1 MDFRSEYPIEGSYE
15 GKSFLI
21 AEDEEINYLFL
32 EELLKPTGAI
42 LYWAANGAEALQL
55 LEDHPEIELIL
66 MDIKMPVM
74 NGYEATQIIR
84 KKDLKV
90 KIIAT
95 TAYAFVEDREKV
107 LNAGCDGYIS
117 KPINIQLLM
126 SEIRKLLR

>member
-1 MDFRSEYPIEGSYE
+1 MDFRADYPIDGAYL

-32 EELLKPTGAI
+32 EELLKATGAN
-42 LYWAANGAEALQL
+42 LYWAANGAEALQQ

-74 NGYEATQIIR
+74 NGYEATQVIR
-84 KKDLKV
+84 KKNIPV

-107 LNAGCDGYIS
+107 LSAGCDAYIS

-126 SEIRKLLR
+126 AEIRKLLV

>member
-1 MDFRSEYPIEGSYE
+1 MDFRADYPIEGAYKT
-15 GKSFLI
+15 KSFLI

-32 EELLKPTGAI
+32 EELLKTTGAE
-42 LYWAANGAEALQL
+42 LYWAANGAEAVKQI
-55 LEDHPEIELIL
+55 EDHPEIDLIL

-84 KKDLKV
+84 KKNSKV

-107 LNAGCDGYIS
+107 MSAGCDSYIS

-126 SEIRKLLR
+126 AEIQKLLR

>member
-1 MDFRSEYPIEGSYE
+1 MDFRSEYPIEGAYE

-32 EELLKPTGAI
+32 EELLKPTNAK
-42 LYWAANGAEALQL
+42 LYWAANGVEAVQQL
-55 LEDHPEIELIL
+55 EEHPEIDLIL

-84 KKDLKV
+84 KKNLKV

-107 LNAGCDGYIS
+107 LSAGCDSYIS